1 MSMRSHYCG
10 LVTEALM
17 GQTVSLCGW
26 VNRRRDH
33 GGVIFVDVR
42 DREGYVQVVCDPDRA
57 DMFKTAE
64 GLRNEFCIQIKGLV
78 RARPE
83 GTTND
88 GLKSGKIE
96 ILCHE
101 LTVLNPSVTPPFLLD
116 DDNLSETTR
125 LTHRVLDLRRPYMQN
140 NLMLRYK
147 VAMETRKFLDEHG
160 FIDIETP
167 MLTKSTP
174 EGARDYLV
182 PSRVHD
188 GHFFALPQSPQLF
201 KQLLMVAG
209 YDRYYQITKCFRD
222 EDLRADRQPEFTQI
236 DIETSFLGEQEIR
249 DMFQE
254 MIKQIFSKVLNI
266 DLGNF
271 PVMAYSEAMYRFG
284 SDKPDL
290 RVKLEFT
297 ELTDIMGDV
306 DFKVFSTPATTPGGR
321 VVALR
326 VPGGAEI
333 SRGEIDGYTE
343 FVKIYGAK
351 GLAWIKVNEVAKG
364 RDGLQSPIV
373 KNLHD
378 AAIAE
383 ILKRTN
389 AQDGDILFFG
399 ADKAK
404 VVNDGIGALRLKIGH
419 SEFAKKSGL
428 FENRWAP
435 LWVVD
440 FPMFEFDEESQ
451 RYTAVHHPFTAPKD
465 GHEDWMVTA
474 PEKCIAKGYDMVL
487 NGWEIGGGS
496 VRIHR
501 ADVQQKVFD
510 ALKITPDEAQLK
522 FGFLL
527 AAVWR
532 ATPRWFGLRLRPHHH
547 SDDGRRLY
555 SRCDCFDCFSQNT
568 TRSMLAH
575 TSAKPRGR
583 KTIARIAHS
592 GAQPR
597 CREGLNQAKSRF
609 SGFFHIRLRLSAT
622 CKGSVSS

>member
-1 MSMRSHYCG
+1 MAIVSQMRSNYCG
-10 LVTEALM
+10 LVTESLM

-33 GGVIFVDVR
+33 GGVIFIDLR

-64 GLRNEFCIQIKGLV
+64 GVRNEFCVQVKGVV

-88 GLKSGKIE
+88 NLKSGKVE
-96 ILCHE
+96 VLCHE
-101 LTVLNPSVTPPFLLD
+101 LIVLNPSVTPPFQLD

-140 NLMLRYK
+140 NLMLRYR
-147 VAMETRKFLDEHG
+147 VAMETRKFLDANG

-182 PSRVHD
+182 PSRVNE
-188 GHFFALPQSPQLF
+188 GMFFALPQSPQLF

-209 YDRYYQITKCFRD
+209 FDRYYQITKCFRD

-236 DIETSFLGEQEIR
+236 DIETSFMAEQDIR
-249 DMFQE
+249 DMFQG
-254 MIKQIFSKVLNI
+254 MISNIFKTVLDT
-266 DLGNF
+266 DLGEF
-271 PVMAYSEAMYRFG
+271 PVMAYADAMHRFG

-290 RVKLEFT
+290 RVNLEFT
-297 ELTDIMGDV
+297 ELTDVMATV
-306 DFKVFSTPATTPGGR
+306 DFKVFSTPATTAGGR

-326 VPGGAEI
+326 VPGGSEM

-351 GLAWIKVNEVAKG
+351 GLAWIKVNDVSKG
-364 RDGLQSPIV
+364 REGLQSPIV

-378 AAIAE
+378 AALTE
-383 ILKRTN
+383 ILKRTG
-389 AQDGDILFFG
+389 AQNGDILFFG

-404 VVNDGIGALRLKIGH
+404 IVNDSIGALRLKVGH
-419 SEFAKKSGL
+419 SEFGKKTGL
-428 FENRWAP
+428 FTKGWKP

-440 FPMFEFDEESQ
+440 FPMFEFDEDGQ
-451 RYTAVHHPFTAPKD
+451 RWSAVHHPFTAPKD
-465 GHEDWMVTA
+465 GHEDWMDTD
-474 PEKCIAKGYDMVL
+474 PGRCIAKAYDMVL
-487 NGWEIGGGS
+487 NGWELGGGS

-501 ADVQQKVFD
+501 AEVQSKVFS
-510 ALKITPDEAQLK
+510 ALKIGPEEAQEK

-527 AAVWR
+527 DALQYGAPPHGGL
-532 ATPRWFGLRLRPHHH
+532 AFGLDRIVTMMTGAESIRDVIAFPKTQRAQDLLTHAPSPVDEKQLRE
-547 SDDGRRLY
+547 L
-555 SRCDCFDCFSQNT
+555 
-568 TRSMLAH
+568 
-575 TSAKPRGR
+575 
-583 KTIARIAHS
+583 
-592 GAQPR
+592 
-597 CREGLNQAKSRF
+597 
-609 SGFFHIRLRLSAT
+609 HIRLRNAQP
-622 CKGSVSS
+622 V